1 MTNDGKFNS
10 DICRVLNFQNRMTHS
25 KDISEKN
32 KFLNRHLIKCPR
44 LETFFKTQ
52 NMSMN
57 KYLLNPLIDYAKID
71 LID

>member
-1 MTNDGKFNS
+1 
-10 DICRVLNFQNRMTHS
+10 MTHS

-57 KYLLNPLIDYAKID
+57 KYLFIQKFKVLKKNHDFLALGENPHWSII
-71 LID
+71 IF